1 MTTHKNTPEQQYRRA
16 PVNGLIIGAV
26 AGVAWVIV
34 VLVGY
39 VILEGLFIGS
49 CTAELV
55 VACVFPVTGW
65 MTGLWGRRVFMCDDP
80 KKRRRKAKI
89 IGAVMA
95 TVTGMLMFVL
105 ATPLDAYTSWGVKES
120 TAHLITLTI
129 CPLAGLFLGIIG
141 TKPKDSNVSFVRDM
155 SITAVIIVF
164 VAATVWLI
172 LNFAIALSFVK
183 ITF

>member
-1 MTTHKNTPEQQYRRA
+1 
-16 PVNGLIIGAV
+16 
-26 AGVAWVIV
+26 
-34 VLVGY
+34 
-39 VILEGLFIGS
+39 
-49 CTAELV
+49 
-55 VACVFPVTGW
+55 
-65 MTGLWGRRVFMCDDP
+65 MCDDP

-120 TAHLITLTI
+120 IAHLITLTI

-141 TKPKDSNVSFVRDM
+141 KKPKDSNVSSVRDM